1 MQNLAYVGKIAPIIS
16 IWFRMGT
23 TQMIISIIQRFS
35 HLEIITKEE
44 YLVCMG
50 RFFDDEQ

>member
-1 MQNLAYVGKIAPIIS
+1 MQNLAYIGDIAPIIS

-23 TQMIISIIQRFS
+23 TQMIISSIQRFS

-44 YLVCMG
+44 YLICMG
-50 RFFDDEQ
+50 WFFDVDQ